1 MIFTVSTTI
10 HGNIRLTA
18 FVVSNNNYEPFK
30 FLQRIFRK
38 EFKGRNLFDK
48 HSLFNITIVL
58 F

>member
-1 MIFTVSTTI
+1 MTVIVSTTI

-18 FVVSNNNYEPFK
+18 FVVSNNYEPFK

-38 EFKGRNLFDK
+38 EIKGRNLFDK

>member
-18 FVVSNNNYEPFK
+18 FVVSNNYEPFK